1 MHFFY
6 QCLDSNWF
14 QLLPL
19 VHVGLL
25 ILYWGQ
31 CFEVF
36 WTAFP
41 INYAAWKPKMEE
53 DENNGLLFS
62 TGCLMECFGFCLF
75 CPSQDNGLLALLEKG
90 LIYPKL
96 ADLMDFT
103 LKVTISQGQRSLDVP
118 FKGNSFHPG
127 RERNQLLLIVRGGRG
142 SNEMKQTDL
151 STWLHLS
158 APSFQSSKRAGGEVL
173 VAPTL
178 REKPKLKGLPTN
190 FWWEKI
196 RTVVAFGVSCW

>member
-1 MHFFY
+1 M
-6 QCLDSNWF
+6 
-14 QLLPL
+14 LPGSQRWRRGWEQSATVQHWL
-19 VHVGLL
+19 PDGV
-25 ILYWGQ
+25 
-31 CFEVF
+31 
-36 WTAFP
+36 
-41 INYAAWKPKMEE
+41 
-53 DENNGLLFS
+53 
-62 TGCLMECFGFCLF
+62 CFGFCLF
-75 CPSQDNGLLALLEKG
+75 CPSQDNGLLALLEG

-96 ADLMDFT
+96 AWRRARPNGFY

-127 RERNQLLLIVRGGRG
+127 RERNQLLLIVEEEGG

-178 REKPKLKGLPTN
+178 RKSQN
-190 FWWEKI
+190 
-196 RTVVAFGVSCW
+196 